1 MSAEQRRTLSP
12 SSAYRFVVIIGI
24 TSLFAD
30 MTYEGARSI
39 TGPFLQTL
47 GASAAVVGFTAGF
60 GELVGYALRSV
71 AGFIGDR
78 TGRYW
83 LMAIFGYAVN
93 MLTVPA
99 LALSGN
105 WQAAAALI
113 VGERTG
119 RAVRKPVTEAMLS
132 FAAREVGAGQTY
144 GIVEFLDQL
153 GATAGP
159 LIVAFVLF
167 LQFSYQAGFAL
178 LLAPAVL
185 TIVTLLGARMAYP
198 DPRSLEPARSIGVER
213 FSKPYWLYMAAG
225 GCVAAGFTDFAL
237 IAYHFEKT
245 HSVASGLI
253 PVFYAAAMAMGAIS
267 ALALGRLFDRLGV
280 TVVIVALLL
289 SSFFAPFVF
298 LGRGWGALIGM
309 ILWGIGMGAQ
319 ESLLKSLIVGFIPSA
334 RRATAFGVF
343 DTCFGIAWFA
353 GSWLMGALY
362 DVSLIGLIGF
372 SVLCQLAS
380 LPLFLLSERR
390 GQRTP
395 A

>member
-1 MSAEQRRTLSP
+1 MSTEQRRTLSP

-24 TSLFAD
+24 TNLFAD

-39 TGPFLQTL
+39 TGPFLQML
-47 GASAAVVGFTAGF
+47 GASATVVGFTAGF

-83 LMAIFGYAVN
+83 LMATFGYAIN
-93 MLTVPA
+93 MLAVPA

-105 WQAAAALI
+105 WPAAAALI

-132 FAAREVGAGQTY
+132 FAARQVGPGRTY
-144 GIVEFLDQL
+144 GMVEFLDQL

-167 LQFSYQAGFAL
+167 WQFSYQVGFAL
-178 LLAPAVL
+178 LLVPAVL
-185 TIVTLLGARMAYP
+185 TLVTLLAARRAYP

-245 HSVASGLI
+245 RSVESSLI

-267 ALALGRLFDRLGV
+267 ALALGRLFDRLGIG
-280 TVVIVALLL
+280 VVIVALLL
-289 SSFFAPFVF
+289 SSFFAPLVF
-298 LGRGWGALIGM
+298 LSRGWGALIGM

-319 ESLLKSLIVGFIPSA
+319 ESLLKSLIVGFIPSE
-334 RRATAFGVF
+334 RRGTGFGVF
-343 DTCFGIAWFA
+343 DTCFGIAWFL
-353 GSWLMGALY
+353 GSWLMGVLY

-380 LPLFLLSERR
+380 LPLFLLSGRC
-390 GQRTP
+390 GQRAP